1 MDDYFN
7 KFTTPKYREPS
18 LLKRFLI
25 KRFLNNIQ
33 QKFTQCQPK
42 RVLDLGCGEGFNI
55 GYLQQKSPR
64 VQFSAVD
71 HDKEQ
76 LERLKKLFPQIKT
89 YHADLVTLDFLSE
102 KFDLVMALEVL
113 EHLPEPN
120 QAFLA
125 MKKLTNHFILISV
138 PWEPFFRLS
147 NLLRGR
153 NIAKLGD
160 DPEHINHWTKK
171 QIVSLVAKYFDIIE
185 TTISFPWT
193 IILAKTK

>member
-7 KFTTPKYREPS
+7 KFTTLKYREPS
-18 LLKRFLI
+18 SLKRFLI
-25 KRFLNNIQ
+25 KRFLHNIQ
-33 QKFTQCQPK
+33 QKFIQCQPK

-55 GYLQQKSPR
+55 GYLQQKSPL
-64 VQFSAVD
+64 VQFSGVD

-76 LERLKKLFPQIKT
+76 LEWLKKLFPQIKT
-89 YHADLVTLDFLSE
+89 YHADLTTLDFLPE

-120 QAFLA
+120 QALLT
-125 MKKLTNHFILISV
+125 MKKLTDRFILISV

-147 NLLRGR
+147 NFLRGR

-171 QIVSLVAKYFDIIE
+171 QIVNQVKKHFNIIE
-185 TTISFPWT
+185 VTLSFPWT
-193 IILAKTK
+193 IILAETK